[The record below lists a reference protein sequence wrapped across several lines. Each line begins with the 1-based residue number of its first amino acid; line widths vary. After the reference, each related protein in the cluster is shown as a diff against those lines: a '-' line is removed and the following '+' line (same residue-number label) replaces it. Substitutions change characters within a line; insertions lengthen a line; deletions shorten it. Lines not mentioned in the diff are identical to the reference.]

1 MAALCYAEA
10 RGVRRDDARAVE
22 LYCRATQVGVRQRPK
37 RPRRRGSSASA
48 SAALPA
54 RALLAR
60 PVRRRLPVRPLRPP
74 PRTALCARNAEG

>member
-48 SAALPA
+48 SAALPK
-54 RALLAR
+54 
-60 PVRRRLPVRPLRPP
+60 P
-74 PRTALCARNAEG
+74 